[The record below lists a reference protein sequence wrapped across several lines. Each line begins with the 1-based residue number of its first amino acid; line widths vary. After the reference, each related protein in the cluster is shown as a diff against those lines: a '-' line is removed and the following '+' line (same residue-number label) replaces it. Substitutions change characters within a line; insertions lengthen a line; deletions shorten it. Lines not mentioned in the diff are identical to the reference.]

1 MSCNWKRR
9 VLLALASASAL
20 LVAAC
25 GSGTIESQL
34 QPSRVVAFGD
44 GMSDLG
50 QVNSRRYTVND
61 GSVNIWTQNV
71 ASRFGISLA
80 AAAAGGNAFAT
91 GNARVTSKPDA
102 AGSAATLT
110 VKEQIDTFLAAG
122 SIGANDLVI
131 VNAGIADIVAE
142 MAQVTAGA
150 QTSDQMLANVGQA
163 GRDMA
168 AQVRRLVQ
176 AGGSHVV
183 VAGAYN
189 LGRSPWAAALGQT
202 GFLTQASTKFNE
214 ELLVAMVDLGAKVL
228 YVDAALFFNL
238 MEANPSGYDLTNK
251 SEAVCTSVDSG
262 PGIGIGSGQVNS
274 ALCDTGTIRAGA
286 DYARFLFA
294 DAVYPTPQGHR
305 KFGEYAFDR
314 IRSRW

>member
-61 GSVNIWTQNV
+61 GSVNIWTQSV
-71 ASRFGISLA
+71 ASRFGISL
-80 AAAAGGNAFAT
+80 AAGGNAFAT

-131 VNAGIADIVAE
+131 VNAGTADIVAE

-214 ELLVAMVDLGAKVL
+214 ELLVAMVDLGANVL

-238 MEANPSGYDLTNK
+238 MEANPSGYDLTNT

-262 PGIGIGSGQVNS
+262 PGIGTGSGQVNS
-274 ALCDTGTIRAGA
+274 ALCDTSTLRAGA